1 MPRPA
6 SLYSL
11 IIAQHSPS
19 PPNPRP
25 PDYRAGNL
33 TIDWIDYHGEKEIFA
48 HEEDGHGDS
57 NNGVDGMRGMEG
69 LGKRQSSS
77 SGHGSMYGF
86 GEEEP
91 SLARRSTRGTT
102 SLGPGIIHL
111 FRHAPPLT
119 VLETLEA
126 GDLPASVTL
135 DRRGSVDDDA
145 SVEGTERTA
154 PDGED
159 GTLVAVLAVP
169 EWMGFDVFGDWLGA
183 WSTRLE
189 GLRMIRYV
197 GSVFFPHSWGFLRV
211 LVSSLFLSSRLRSLS
226 RTQRCFAKQNNR
238 PLEIRTNKGS
248 RGFHLDLHR

>member
-19 PPNPRP
+19 PPSPQPP
-25 PDYRAGNL
+25 PDYRTGSL

-48 HEEDGHGDS
+48 HDE
-57 NNGVDGMRGMEG
+57 NNSKNTPGTSTDDLAKKQNGRNEG
-69 LGKRQSSS
+69 SLLN
-77 SGHGSMYGF
+77 GF
-86 GEEEP
+86 AEEEP
-91 SLARRSTRGTT
+91 LLARRSTRGTT
-102 SLGPGIIHL
+102 SLGPGILHL

-126 GDLPASVTL
+126 GDLPTTVAA
-135 DRRGSVDDDA
+135 DRRGSVDDDG
-145 SVEGTERTA
+145 SVDETERTA

-169 EWMGFDVFGDWLGA
+169 EWMGFDVFGEWLGA

-189 GLRMIRYV
+189 GIRMIRYV
-197 GSVFFPHSWGFLRV
+197 AALFPP
-211 LVSSLFLSSRLRSLS
+211 VSFHAHVFLSASIANAATLRQIG
-226 RTQRCFAKQNNR
+226 R
-238 PLEIRTNKGS
+238 
-248 RGFHLDLHR
+248 